1 MTRQVESYNETPA
14 ANNFDIDE
22 GGAPES
28 HQRVKVNDSNRE
40 RMSALASFY
49 QSGIEWLD
57 LLRDPTDRSI
67 SFPVAKASDTTIDIT
82 SGTNDLSSLFNEGR
96 RIKTTDGGV
105 DTDELEVLSVAY
117 SNPTTT
123 VTIYS
128 AQGDTVTADI
138 DGLLLHSSAALKRF
152 AFRDTLLSQ
161 YILLNGLTDA
171 DFAAAIAQVVTDGG
185 GTILLPV
192 GTVALT
198 GQHSIPIDCRILGQG
213 IGISILDSS
222 SNTETSILDVA
233 SGFNT
238 HFESFTLIGGPGA
251 GAGTEHGIFFHTG
264 GVADSRINDVLFQF
278 IEGDAIRFEGC
289 TIVREMIIS
298 GCTIESP
305 GGNGIYCDDDNTNVE
320 RCSIS
325 DCTLQAFGGQIGT
338 TSYGIRVA
346 GEWKISDIS
355 ISGLG
360 LAGPAQQVGLALWE
374 KVAANP
380 NEQDA
385 HHCSVSG
392 ISVTGTGA
400 EARGID
406 MNGRFCSVTGANINL
421 TGASST
427 GVRVGGTLGSQ
438 LAQNNKLSASSI
450 TAAVGYDE
458 TNTAATRN
466 SVVGCSFQT
475 CGVALRLAA
484 AAGHYANNTIEGS
497 TVDDIQVANNASDN
511 HILGNSLRDSADNG
525 IRVQSGASGT
535 LIMNNIID
543 GAAGDGI
550 EAESGSTNTRVSQN
564 RCLNV
569 TGADYTNGATTEGH
583 FYGNFPGEDETFAYK
598 TANQTFDPPSAPT
611 NISNLTGIEFPTGD
625 GGPDGHKTYT
635 IEIDLPHKYTQDAAS
650 DFSLIFQL
658 FMGANGT
665 KADSQFQEWTINH
678 GLDDT
683 VNVISPCGFLL
694 TPAAGDKLGLVLDF
708 GSPVS
713 ADRATVYGSTN
724 LNDNNDKAT
733 IRIRRVRNET

>member
-82 SGTNDLSSLFNEGR
+82 SGTNDLTALFNEGR

-105 DTDELEVLSVAY
+105 DTDEIEVLSVSY

-128 AQGDTVTADI
+128 AQGDTVTDDI
-138 DGLLLHSSAALKRF
+138 DGLLLISIASLKRF
-152 AFRDTLLSQ
+152 AFRDTLPSQ

-198 GQHSIPIDCRILGQG
+198 GQHSIPVNCRIIGQG

-222 SNTETSILDVA
+222 SNTNTSILDVA
-233 SGFNT
+233 NGFKVA
-238 HFESFTLIGGPGA
+238 FESFTLVGGPGA
-251 GAGTEHGIFFHTG
+251 GAGTEHGILFHTSG
-264 GVADSRINDVLFQF
+264 AADARINDVLLKL

-289 TIVREMIIS
+289 TIVRDVVIS

-305 GGNGIYCDDDNTNVE
+305 GANGIYCDNDNTNVE
-320 RCSIS
+320 RCVIS
-325 DCTLQAFGGQIGT
+325 DLTVQNFGTQIGT

-346 GEWKISDIS
+346 GQWAISNVS
-355 ISGLG
+355 ISSLI

-374 KVAANP
+374 KLAANP
-380 NEQDA
+380 DEQDA

-392 ISVTGTGA
+392 ISVSGSGA

-458 TNTAATRN
+458 TNTAAKN
-466 SVVGCSFQT
+466 NLVVGCSFQD
-475 CGVALRLAA
+475 CGIDVRLLASGGGLIA
-484 AAGHYANNTIEGS
+484 DNVMSDATAAG
-497 TVDDIQVANNASDN
+497 DAS
-511 HILGNSLRDSADNG
+511 I
-525 IRVQSGASGT
+525 VVASGDKY
-535 LIMNNIID
+535 LIRGNRIRD
-543 GAAGDGI
+543 CAGDGI
-550 EAESGSTNTRVSQN
+550 DVRTGSTGCRVTQN
-564 RCLNV
+564 EV
-569 TGADYTNGATTEGH
+569 TNAAGTDYVNGAGSGGVFIDNMPLASEVV
-583 FYGNFPGEDETFAYK
+583 YEK
-598 TANQTFDPPSAPT
+598 TSDQAVSSSSEV
-611 NISNLTGIEFPTGD
+611 NISGLTGLEFPTGD
-625 GGPDGHKTYT
+625 GGPDGAKKYVVTVF
-635 IEIDLPHKYTQDAAS
+635 LPHSRSGGAGFET
-650 DFSLIFQL
+650 LFQIHVGVDGNKNQSRTRL
-658 FMGANGT
+658 V
-665 KADSQFQEWTINH
+665 QFYSTH
-678 GLDDT
+678 PKT
-683 VNVISPCGFLL
+683 AFLYETEV
-694 TPAAGDKLGLVLDF
+694 TPAAGDKCGLVVNIDIF
-708 GSPVS
+708 TGGDTVTVRGDASS
-713 ADRATVYGSTN
+713 AQTRSS
-724 LNDNNDKAT
+724 L
-733 IRIRRVRNET
+733 RIRRVREA